1 MVDALKRVVRTIFN
15 TTYIFIIFFKFTAD
29 KCNFSNNKIGDEG
42 AKGKERL
49 ILKVS
54 VLILLVYIIYFNTK
68 VIIKET
74 HIFVFLLAN
83 TKTQSQHRSN
93 L

>member
-1 MVDALKRVVRTIFN
+1 MVDALKRVVRTIFY

-29 KCNFSNNKIGDEG
+29 KCNFSNNKIGDEV

-54 VLILLVYIIYFNTK
+54 VLILVYIIYFNTK